1 MKLRKNSGKILWGLI
16 FILAAAYVVVSK
28 IYTLPVVSVWSILGT
43 ILCIWIVFQG
53 IKHVNFWE
61 ILFPLAFICMI
72 YDEQLGITEL
82 TPWSVLG
89 AALLGS
95 IGLSMIFK
103 KKGHGFSVSFDH
115 DSGDDED
122 VENYIGESIHID
134 NSFGSTIKYVNSDNF
149 CKAKVENSFGELT
162 VYFDNA
168 VIQSGKAI
176 IKVENSFGE
185 TNLYIP
191 KEWKTDN
198 EIGQAFGSV
207 QIHGTSE
214 GTSSNTLKLK
224 GEVSFGEVNIYYI

>member
-16 FILAAAYVVVSK
+16 FILAAVYVVISK

-61 ILFPLAFICMI
+61 ILFPIAFICMI

-82 TPWSVLG
+82 TPYSVLG

-115 DSGDDED
+115 DNGWPTICAGTDIEQFVAVSCDRYQCKVDF
-122 VENYIGESIHID
+122 YD
-134 NSFGSTIKYVNSDNF
+134 NDIVNLEATPLAN
-149 CKAKVENSFGELT
+149 G
-162 VYFDNA
+162 
-168 VIQSGKAI
+168 
-176 IKVENSFGE
+176 
-185 TNLYIP
+185 
-191 KEWKTDN
+191 DN
-198 EIGQAFGSV
+198 EYPNISISV
-207 QIHGTSE
+207 TQY
-214 GTSSNTLKLK
+214 
-224 GEVSFGEVNIYYI
+224 F